1 MCRAELPPREEEDGA
16 GEYGGVGREKPR
28 REAGTSVAGAGAGLR
43 RDASYGILAAGEVV
57 VGPWRST

>member
-1 MCRAELPPREEEDGA
+1 MCRAELPPCEEDDDGA
-16 GEYGGVGREKPR
+16 LAGGVGREKPR
-28 REAGTSVAGAGAGLR
+28 HEAGTSLAGAGAGLR